1 MEEESKYLQQAPCPP
16 PTSIRPTC
24 HVLTVPPLH
33 PLGSPYAHMLQAI
46 GTGTELQIEQ
56 QICKNIIVENNKTSH
71 ELCARIHV
79 PFFFPFFKAFKL
91 RI

>member
-16 PTSIRPTC
+16 PTSTRPTITRPTC

-46 GTGTELQIEQ
+46 GTRTELQIEQ

-79 PFFFPFFKAFKL
+79 PFFSFFQS
-91 RI
+91 I

>member
-1 MEEESKYLQQAPCPP
+1 MEEESEYLQQAPCPP
-16 PTSIRPTC
+16 PSGTHPTC
-24 HVLTVPPLH
+24 HVLAVPPLR

-56 QICKNIIVENNKTSH
+56 QIHKNIIVENNKTSH

-79 PFFFPFFKAFKL
+79 PFFSFFQS
-91 RI
+91 I